1 MKRLPSNSG
10 DATIVAAIE
19 EWVDLLAAGK
29 LDDATA
35 WLYQPPDDAQT
46 MTAELIDQL
55 IVDYWWDAPPAPGGR
70 HRVTQRDSAAGDGPR
85 TSLVRLA
92 ADRTAGSVY
101 YALPVDGKWSDL
113 TAILEFR
120 RLDDA
125 TVISLHDLNVL

>member
-1 MKRLPSNSG
+1 MKRLPS
-10 DATIVAAIE
+10 DANDDVIVSAIE

-29 LDDATA
+29 IEEATA
-35 WLYQPPDDAQT
+35 WLFQPPNAAQP

-55 IVDYWWDAPPAPGGR
+55 IVDYWWDAPPVGDR
-70 HRVTQRDSAAGDGPR
+70 HRVTARASAAGRGPR
-85 TSLVRLA
+85 TAIVRLTV
-92 ADRTAGSVY
+92 DPTAGSVD

-125 TVISLHDLNVL
+125 TVISLDHLHVL